1 MGHSDKNP
9 SAKPG
14 IEAQHA
20 YYSDRWASFK
30 YANELE
36 LTRIAAALQYMTQ
49 IEFPPNPKICDF
61 GCGAGWSTN
70 ILGMFGQA
78 TGVDLS
84 DTTAAQARYPHCQF
98 TSANILEGDSPSAE
112 FDVVVSLEVLEHIEA
127 GSQDA
132 FCRRMHDILKEKGA
146 LI

>member
-78 TGVDLS
+78 TWSGSIGHDGRASPIPALS
-84 DTTAAQARYPHCQF
+84 
-98 TSANILEGDSPSAE
+98 
-112 FDVVVSLEVLEHIEA
+112 VHIGKHLGGGLA
-127 GSQDA
+127 IS
-132 FCRRMHDILKEKGA
+132 
-146 LI
+146 